1 MTQECLDC
9 KEKLSNFIPLAPNE
23 IVNYSQWENNEKITI
38 RSTVMEA
45 FQKLESQI
53 KPYLIHVY
61 VKRKQAAYMNMLQ
74 TKANGENIVIHV
86 DFSENASLKS

>member
-1 MTQECLDC
+1 
-9 KEKLSNFIPLAPNE
+9 
-23 IVNYSQWENNEKITI
+23 
-38 RSTVMEA
+38 MEA